1 MFKAATISCKKPFS
15 RNLGRG
21 LGKSLVEKLGDTP
34 QAAWLF
40 CAPEKGLKDLL
51 GGINDALGI
60 RNIIGC
66 TTDGEISSDG
76 FRTDSAVLGGIVSD
90 QIDFHLASVKDLGQD
105 CERAGITLAAK
116 LPENVNYIQL
126 FSDGLTG
133 NGCAILRGLESVL
146 DKTIPVCGGTAGD
159 AGRFR
164 RTWQFAGNRVFS
176 NGAVAIGF
184 SGNFQVGTGASSGWS
199 PIGLAKKVTRS
210 VDNILYELNG
220 EPALNVY
227 ERALGK
233 HASKLPAVGVEYPL
247 GLVTERGA
255 EGEKDYLLLRAT
267 MSVNRKEGAISL
279 AGEIPEGSTVHICC
293 GDSASLLEA
302 AKKAGRLALADL
314 EGRRPVMIFIYSCMA
329 RRLILGRQVEE
340 EINCIREAVGPD
352 LPVLGFYTYGEYGR
366 IKKGGPNRLQNETV
380 TVSVIGL

>member
-1 MFKAATISCKKPFS
+1 MFKAVTISRKKPFS
-15 RNLGRG
+15 RNLGRD
-21 LGKSLVEKLGDTP
+21 LGKSLLEELGDAP
-34 QAAWLF
+34 KAAWLF
-40 CAPEKGLKDLL
+40 CAPGKGLRDLL
-51 GGINDALGI
+51 WGINDTLGTG
-60 RNIIGC
+60 NIIGC
-66 TTDGEISSDG
+66 TAAGEISSNG
-76 FRTDSAVLGGIVSD
+76 FGTDSAVLGGIVSD

-105 CERAGITLAAK
+105 CELAGITLAKK
-116 LPENVNYIQL
+116 LPENVKYIQL

-146 DKTIPVCGGTAGD
+146 DKTIPVGGGTAGD

-184 SGNFQVGTGASSGWS
+184 SGNFQVGTGVSSGWS

-247 GLVTERGA
+247 GIVKELGDA
-255 EGEKDYLLLRAT
+255 GEKDYLLLRAP
-267 MSVNRKEGAISL
+267 MSVNRKEGSISL
-279 AGEIPEGSTVHICC
+279 AGEIPEGSTVRITC
-293 GDSASLLEA
+293 GDRSSLLEA
-302 AKKAGRLALADL
+302 AEKAGRLALTGLAD
-314 EGRRPVMIFIYSCMA
+314 RRPVMAFIYSCMA
-329 RRLILGRQVEE
+329 RRIILGRQVEE
-340 EINCIREAVGPD
+340 EINCIRGAVGPN
-352 LPVLGFYTYGEYGR
+352 LPVLGFYTYGEYSR
-366 IKKGGPNRLQNETV
+366 IKKGGPNLLQNETV